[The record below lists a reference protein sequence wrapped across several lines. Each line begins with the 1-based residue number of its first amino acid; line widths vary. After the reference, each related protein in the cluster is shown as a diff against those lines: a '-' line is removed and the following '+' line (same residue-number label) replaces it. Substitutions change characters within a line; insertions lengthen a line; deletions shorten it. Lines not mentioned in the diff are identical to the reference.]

1 MSKGNAVDLGL
12 KTAFDEL
19 FMSDAGR
26 AENRLPKIYDIP
38 LTEIDD
44 FPEHPFKVML
54 DEDMD
59 QLVQSIKERGIIT
72 PITLRQKEDG
82 RYEIVSGHRR
92 KKACELAGLE
102 TVKSEIKEL
111 TRDEAIILMVESNYQ
126 RSSILPSEKA

>member
-59 QLVQSIKERGIIT
+59 LNCGDIIDGSVSIAAK
-72 PITLRQKEDG
+72 G
-82 RYEIVSGHRR
+82 REILDEVIAVASG
-92 KKACELAGLE
+92 KKS
-102 TVKSEIKEL
+102 KSEALGLGDNEFVPWQIGA
-111 TRDEAIILMVESNYQ
+111 TM
-126 RSSILPSEKA
+126 